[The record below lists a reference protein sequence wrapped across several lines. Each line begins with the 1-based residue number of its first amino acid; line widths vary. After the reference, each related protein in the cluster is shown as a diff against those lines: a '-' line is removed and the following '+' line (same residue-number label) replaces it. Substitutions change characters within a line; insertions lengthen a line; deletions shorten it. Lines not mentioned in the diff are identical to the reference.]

1 MLDSQSRMEDFWL
14 GQSVMAGG
22 GPEELAARYEAVTMD
37 EVVAAAQK
45 VTLHTVYFLKGK
57 EENTHGH

>member
-1 MLDSQSRMEDFWL
+1 
-14 GQSVMAGG
+14 
-22 GPEELAARYEAVTMD
+22 MD